1 MTKVRMLRPSS
12 SLWSPSVPM
21 PRPTPSSAINRRT
34 FVRHSVVGAA
44 GLWVVS
50 DPLLSRALAA
60 VPGATDV
67 TFAQGVASGQVDQ
80 GAATLWTQLSGL
92 DRPTR
97 LTVELATDPGFGNVV
112 ARTEALADPAS
123 GGTARVRIGGSALS
137 AGERY
142 WYRFE
147 TADGESSPVGRLRL
161 APPPD
166 SKEPIRVAFFA
177 CQDFLV
183 GNYAA
188 HRDLATQDVDLVVCL
203 GDYIYEKAF
212 FQGAVRS
219 VPVTPDGSVRT
230 FDEYRAQYATY
241 HSDEHL
247 RAVRASAPMVSI
259 WDDHEVEDNYAAGL
273 PGGQS
278 KGAGARPIPF
288 AERRANGYRAFF
300 EAMPVVRDPTDP
312 DRTSGATRFG
322 QVDLLALDTRRFRTN
337 QPCNPSDSFL
347 SLCTSSA
354 PTRAQSATLLGP
366 PQRDWLIDRLR
377 GSTAPWKL
385 IANQV
390 MAMSLD
396 LLPGVPLNTDAWD
409 GYAYER
415 SLICDAIAKHGVKDV
430 AFFTG
435 DIHTFFAGSVTR
447 TGRQSSLWIDGLKR
461 GQPVATE
468 LVVGSVTS
476 QGIAD
481 RFATTEAQR
490 NAAAK
495 VLDPI
500 IRGANK
506 HLRYSNSAYKGYGIA
521 EATSDELRVEYRGVR
536 DPRRADSAVFSLAKF
551 VVPRGDP
558 NVRRVATGAVAPAQG
573 RGPSVEQATQAL
585 REFTASH

>member
-1 MTKVRMLRPSS
+1 MH
-12 SLWSPSVPM
+12 
-21 PRPTPSSAINRRT
+21 RPTDTALTRRT
-34 FVRHSVVGAA
+34 FVRHAVAGAA

-60 VPGATDV
+60 VPGASDV
-67 TFAQGVASGQVDQ
+67 AFAQGVASGQVDE
-80 GAATLWTQLSGL
+80 GAATLWTHLTGI

-97 LTVELATDPGFGNVV
+97 LGVEVASDPGFANVV
-112 ARTEALADPAS
+112 ARTQALADPAS
-123 GGTARVRIGGSALS
+123 GGSARVRIGGGSLRP
-137 AGERY
+137 GERY

-161 APPPD
+161 APPPG
-166 SKEPIRVAFFA
+166 SAEPIKIAFFA

-188 HRDLATQDVDLVVCL
+188 HRDLALQEADLVVCL
-203 GDYIYEKAF
+203 GDYIYEQAF
-212 FQGAVRS
+212 FEGSVRN

-241 HSDEHL
+241 HADANL
-247 RAVRASAPMVSI
+247 RAVRASAPLVSI
-259 WDDHEVEDNYAAGL
+259 WDDHEVEDNYAGEL

-278 KGAGARPIPF
+278 RRAGARPIPF
-288 AERRANGYRAFF
+288 LERRASGYRAFF

-322 QVDLLALDTRRFRTN
+322 QVDLLALDTRRFRTD
-337 QPCNPSDSFL
+337 QPCNPKDSFL
-347 SLCTSSA
+347 SLCTTGAA
-354 PTRAQSATLLGP
+354 PTRRTSATLLGT
-366 PQRDWLIDRLR
+366 PQREWLIDRLR
-377 GSTAPWKL
+377 TSTAPWKL

-396 LLPGVPLNTDAWD
+396 LIPGVPLNTDAWD

-415 SLICDAIAKHGVKDV
+415 SLICDAITKHGVEDV

-435 DIHTFFAGSVTR
+435 DIHTFFAGTVTR

-481 RFATTEAQR
+481 RFAKNEGQR

-500 IRGANK
+500 IKGPNA

-521 EATSDELRVEYRGVR
+521 TATVGELRVEFRAVR
-536 DPRRADSAVFSLAKF
+536 DPRDAASEVFSLAKF
-551 VVPRGDP
+551 VVPRGRAT
-558 NVRRVATGAVAPAQG
+558 VERVASGPVAPAQG
-573 RGPSVEQATQAL
+573 RGPSAEQATRAL
-585 REFTASH
+585 REFTAAH